1 MPMLE
6 DAEGIEDFTAR
17 ASSNAKDHFVNLR
30 FQSKSNHHKQ
40 TPYAEGKGIGI
51 HHTILCKPL

>member
-17 ASSNAKDHFVNLR
+17 AMPSASSNAKDHF
-30 FQSKSNHHKQ
+30 
-40 TPYAEGKGIGI
+40 YAEGIIFDLPKARSG
-51 HHTILCKPL
+51 L